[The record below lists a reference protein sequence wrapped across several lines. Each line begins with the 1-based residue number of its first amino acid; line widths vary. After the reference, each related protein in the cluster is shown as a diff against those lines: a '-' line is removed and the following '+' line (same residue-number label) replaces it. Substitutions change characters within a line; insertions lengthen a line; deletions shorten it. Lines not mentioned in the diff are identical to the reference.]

1 MHRLRKVRSKNV
13 YSQPVRKIQICI
25 ARNITQTQLDTS
37 RHVSHDIY
45 QVRFQVVTLDTK
57 HDCVLAL
64 QSAENLPTFSRKLQP
79 SFSRQK
85 VAITFCMAPH
95 PTIFQCLSITLI
107 IIYKKLNTESL
118 HSILKLTS
126 YLSLVAI
133 CNCSSGLRAS
143 PKILSLA
150 SAYSC
155 SLWNKTTNRHPSQC
169 CLCCPL
175 TPGTRTQNLLVR
187 WGAMR
192 NIMLPSIQHRQCHRE
207 ACALCGL
214 QTVQS

>member
-1 MHRLRKVRSKNV
+1 M
-13 YSQPVRKIQICI
+13 
-25 ARNITQTQLDTS
+25 
-37 RHVSHDIY
+37 
-45 QVRFQVVTLDTK
+45 RFQVVTLDTK
-57 HDCVLAL
+57 HDCVLAHDTL
-64 QSAENLPTFSRKLQP
+64 QSAANLSVFSRNLQP

-85 VAITFCMAPH
+85 AVITFCMAPY
-95 PTIFQCLSITLI
+95 PTIFQCLSITLT

-118 HSILKLTS
+118 YSILKLIS

-155 SLWNKTTNRHPSQC
+155 SLWNKTTNWHPSQC

-175 TPGTRTQNLLVR
+175 TPGTRTQNLLAR
-187 WGAMR
+187 WGTTR

-207 ACALCGL
+207 AWLYMGSKL
-214 QTVQS
+214 SRVRVVFFTFQKFYHW

>member
-1 MHRLRKVRSKNV
+1 MN
-13 YSQPVRKIQICI
+13 SQQYNTDNFTPAEVP
-25 ARNITQTQLDTS
+25 
-37 RHVSHDIY
+37 HDIY

-57 HDCVLAL
+57 HDCVLAHDTL
-64 QSAENLPTFSRKLQP
+64 QSAVNLLT
-79 SFSRQK
+79 FSRQK
-85 VAITFCMAPH
+85 IVLTFCMASH

-118 HSILKLTS
+118 YSILKLTS

-155 SLWNKTTNRHPSQC
+155 SL
-169 CLCCPL
+169 
-175 TPGTRTQNLLVR
+175 
-187 WGAMR
+187 
-192 NIMLPSIQHRQCHRE
+192 
-207 ACALCGL
+207 
-214 QTVQS
+214 